1 MKVVLF
7 CGGLGMRLKEHE
19 DSVPKP
25 LVKIGQRPI
34 IWHVMKYYAHY
45 GHKDFILA
53 LGNQAN
59 AIKSYFLNY
68 SEYESNDFVL
78 SNGGR
83 DVTLLNSDI
92 ADWRITFVD
101 TGLKSSVGERLKA
114 VQHLLEDEDWFL
126 ANYTDGLT
134 DLDLD
139 EMIEFGQ
146 RQNHVATFLAV
157 KPNVSF
163 HTVDIEEDGRVSA
176 IRSAQAEATRINGGF
191 FVMQNKVFEYMRQG
205 EELVE
210 QPFGRMIE
218 ESRLGAYVHDG
229 FWASMDTFKEKQ
241 MLDEIHE
248 SGLAPWQVWRNDTNP
263 RPGEALAI

>member
-1 MKVVLF
+1 MRLGSPTYWQPRCDEMKVVLF

-101 TGLKSSVGERLKA
+101 TGLKSSVGERLMA

-134 DLDLD
+134 DLDLN

-146 RQNHVATFLAV
+146 SAEPRRHLPRRQTQCQLSHGG
-157 KPNVSF
+157 
-163 HTVDIEEDGRVSA
+163 HRRGRPGPCHPQRPSRGDA
-176 IRSAQAEATRINGGF
+176 DQRGLSSSCRTRSSNTCG
-191 FVMQNKVFEYMRQG
+191 
-205 EELVE
+205 
-210 QPFGRMIE
+210 
-218 ESRLGAYVHDG
+218 
-229 FWASMDTFKEKQ
+229 KEKSSSWSP
-241 MLDEIHE
+241 
-248 SGLAPWQVWRNDTNP
+248 SG
-263 RPGEALAI
+263 G

>member
-7 CGGLGMRLKEHE
+7 CGGLGMRLREHDE
-19 DSVPKP
+19 NVPKP
-25 LVKIGQRPI
+25 LVKIGNRPI

-53 LGNQAN
+53 LGHQAT
-59 AIKSYFLNY
+59 AIKNYFLNY
-68 SEYESNDFVL
+68 SEYESNDFIM

-92 ADWRITFVD
+92 SDWRTTFVD
-101 TGLKSSVGERLKA
+101 TGLKSSVGERLMA
-114 VQHLLEDEDWFL
+114 VRHLLSDEDWFL

-134 DLDLD
+134 DLDLNA
-139 EMIEFGQ
+139 MIEFG
-146 RQNHVATFLAV
+146 RSQNHIASFLAV

-163 HTVDIEEDGRVSA
+163 HTVDVEEDGRVVG
-176 IRSAQAEATRINGGF
+176 IRNARSDATRINGGF
-191 FVMQNKVFEYMRQG
+191 FVMQSKVFEYMGEG

-210 QPFGRMIE
+210 EPFGRMIE
-218 ESRLGAYVHDG
+218 ESRLGAFVHDG
-229 FWASMDTFKEKQ
+229 FWACMDTFKEKQ

-248 SGLAPWQVWRNDTNP
+248 SGQAPWQVWRNEA
-263 RPGEALAI
+263 PGSPS

>member
-7 CGGLGMRLKEHE
+7 CGGLGMRLREH
-19 DSVPKP
+19 DDNVPKP
-25 LVKIGQRPI
+25 LVKIGSRPI

-53 LGNQAN
+53 LGHQAT
-59 AIKSYFLNY
+59 AIKNYFLNY
-68 SEYESNDFVL
+68 SEYESNDFIM

-92 ADWRITFVD
+92 SDWRITFVD
-101 TGLKSSVGERLKA
+101 TGLKSSVGERLMA
-114 VQHLLEDEDWFL
+114 VRHLLEDEDWFL

-134 DLDLD
+134 DLDLNA
-139 EMIEFGQ
+139 MIEFGKS
-146 RQNHVATFLAV
+146 QNHIASFLAV

-163 HTVDIEEDGRVSA
+163 HTVDIDEGGRVA
-176 IRSAQAEATRINGGF
+176 GIRSARAEDTRINGGF
-191 FVMQNKVFEYMRQG
+191 FVMQNKVFEFMREG

-210 QPFGRMIE
+210 EPFGRMIE

-229 FWASMDTFKEKQ
+229 FWACMDTFKEKQ

-248 SGLAPWQVWRNDTNP
+248 AGAAPWQVWGKDANR
-263 RPGEALAI
+263 L